1 MAARS
6 PRPCLLLGTR
16 ASIFPAVA
24 SRGACL
30 AGFVM
35 VYTASMKMTVDLALI
50 IGMAIC
56 YAAGQFVAAGA
67 FSAIAMGLLL
77 VFVIRL
83 CGGAITW
90 IVTER

>member
-1 MAARS
+1 M
-6 PRPCLLLGTR
+6 
-16 ASIFPAVA
+16 
-24 SRGACL
+24 
-30 AGFVM
+30 GFVM
-35 VYTASMKMTVDLALI
+35 VYTASMKMTVDLAFI

-67 FSAIAMGLLL
+67 LSGSAMGLLL

-90 IVTER
+90 IVTGR

>member
-1 MAARS
+1 MA
-6 PRPCLLLGTR
+6 
-16 ASIFPAVA
+16 
-24 SRGACL
+24 
-30 AGFVM
+30 
-35 VYTASMKMTVDLALI
+35 YTASMKITVDLALI

-67 FSAIAMGLLL
+67 FSAIAMALLL

-90 IVTER
+90 IVTGR

>member
-1 MAARS
+1 M
-6 PRPCLLLGTR
+6 
-16 ASIFPAVA
+16 
-24 SRGACL
+24 